1 MLSLTPLDEAWNIV
15 KFKKS
20 KENKFTK
27 SDVQNE
33 ILNTKS
39 KEIVLPNYDPDIGG
53 PLIPISQPSLLIKI
67 NDPDIINRLKPFK
80 EEYISD
86 LVIKALIQFHKP
98 KEVQQV
104 VTDPVTIET
113 FENEHDDDNDN
124 TLCFLTIM
132 LILLLIIDMIVRIKK
147 S

>member
-20 KENKFTK
+20 KENKYAK
-27 SDVQNE
+27 PDVQNK
-33 ILNTKS
+33 ILNTKPQQ
-39 KEIVLPNYDPDIGG
+39 IVLPNYDPDIGG
-53 PLIPISQPSLLIKI
+53 PLLPISKPSLLIKI
-67 NDPDIINRLKPFK
+67 NNPDIINRLKPFK

-86 LVIKALIQFHKP
+86 LVVQALIQFHKP
-98 KEVQQV
+98 KEVV
-104 VTDPVTIET
+104 AEPVTIET